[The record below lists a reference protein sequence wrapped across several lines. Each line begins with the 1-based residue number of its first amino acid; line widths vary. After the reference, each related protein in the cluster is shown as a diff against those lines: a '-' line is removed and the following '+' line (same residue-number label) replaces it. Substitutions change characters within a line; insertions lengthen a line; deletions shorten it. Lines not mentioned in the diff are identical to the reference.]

1 MAFQTPI
8 TIKEAVQYVHLNQY
22 LLPAIQREFVWTTDK
37 IEKLFDSVL
46 QGYPINSFLFWEVK
60 VENKNAYQFYK
71 FIKDY
76 KQDLGEHNE
85 RANIDMVTSNFT
97 AVLDGQQRLTSFYIG
112 LMGSYSERYY
122 RARRGNL
129 ANYYI
134 QYLYLNLSAYS
145 EDEGKKYAFEFLEPE
160 QAAIKT
166 DTEHWFKVS
175 DILQITDLK
184 GIVNYITQNNLLT
197 QNLPITILTELY
209 ETIHGKPLINFFLEK
224 SEVLD
229 KVLNI
234 FIRINSGGMPLSYS
248 DMLFS
253 MAAAQWTKIDA
264 RQEIHDLYD
273 KLRDLG
279 FWGISKDWILK
290 ACLYLTNISD
300 IKFNVDNFNNT
311 NMTLIENDWPKI
323 KNSLIRT
330 VVLAKRFGYDYN
342 NISSYNAF
350 LPIAH
355 YLHNYQL
362 DDSFHES
369 SHYSAKRTE
378 IKKWLSIVTLKRA
391 FGGNSDSVLSS
402 FRKALV
408 EKKDFDISA
417 LKEAVRSSP
426 KNLSFSDEE
435 IEDLLETSYG
445 DKFVYPIL
453 NLIYGNPDF
462 ETKAHLDHINPGNS
476 VEYKHPYN
484 TIINL
489 QLLNAIENIEK
500 QDVHFSEWLLKHFPS
515 QQAQSEFKTRHF
527 IPNCDLSVT
536 NFDNFVNERK
546 NILKDRL
553 QIILQ

>member
-8 TIKEAVQYVHLNQY
+8 TIKEAIENVHSRSY
-22 LLPAIQREFVWTTDK
+22 LLPAIQREFVWSTDK

-46 QGYPINSFLFWEVK
+46 QGYPINSFLFWDVK
-60 VENKNAYQFYK
+60 VENKNNYQFYE
-71 FIKDY
+71 FVKDY

-85 RANIDMVTSNFT
+85 RANTDMITSNFT

-129 ANYYI
+129 ANYYK
-134 QYLYLNLSAYS
+134 QFLYLNLLSYS
-145 EDEGKKYAFEFLEPE
+145 EDEGKKYSFEFLEQE
-160 QAAIKT
+160 QAAIKN
-166 DTEHWFKVS
+166 DKQYWFKVS
-175 DILQITDLK
+175 DILQITDLNA
-184 GIVNYITQNNLLT
+184 IVNYITSNDLLT
-197 QNLPITILTELY
+197 QKLPITILTQLFD
-209 ETIHGKPLINFFLEK
+209 TIYNKKLINFFLEK
-224 SEVLD
+224 SEELD

-311 NMTLIENDWPKI
+311 NMLLIENDWLNI

-330 VVLAKRFGYDYN
+330 VVLAKRFGYDYH

-355 YLHNYQL
+355 YLHNYQK
-362 DDSFHES
+362 DETFHES
-369 SHYSAKRTE
+369 THFIEKRIE
-378 IKKWLSIVTLKRA
+378 IKKWLSIVTLKRS
-391 FGGNSDSVLSS
+391 FGGNSDAVLSS
-402 FRKALV
+402 FRKALI
-408 EKKDFDISA
+408 EKNDFDLNTMKDS
-417 LKEAVRSSP
+417 VRSSS
-426 KNLSFSDEE
+426 KNLSFSSEE
-435 IEDLLETSYG
+435 IEDLLEINYG

-462 ETKAHLDHINPGNS
+462 EVKAHLDHINPGNS
-476 VEYKHPYN
+476 VDFAHPFN
-484 TIINL
+484 SIVNL
-489 QLLNAIENIEK
+489 QLLNAQENIEK
-500 QDVHFSEWLLKHFPS
+500 QDLHFNKWLTKHFPS
-515 QQAQSEFKTRHF
+515 TQSQSEFKTRHF
-527 IPNCDLSVT
+527 IPSCDLSVE
-536 NFDNFVNERK
+536 NFAEFVVQRK
-546 NILKDRL
+546 NLLKNRL